1 MSLPLAALS
10 GTSATAT
17 TSAARPS
24 PALLST
30 TTADPSLWLSK
41 RHGCPQLREYC
52 PRAFGTWA
60 IFPQLR
66 EKGLSLTID
75 LDASHYLHIISD
87 FYRARTLRFGPFWI
101 SMRRIYKDWYWKPK
115 SLMYV
120 IWTLSILHTIPGV
133 HITFVS
139 SMLYSCILLTK
150 LHVHEPI
157 FALAAIVS
165 DVCQPKNN
173 WTGVHIPVKA
183 FISRSLTFKTK
194 KNLYVL
200 TSSDD

>member
-87 FYRARTLRFGPFWI
+87 FYRASTLRFGPFWI
-101 SMRRIYKDWYWKPK
+101 SMRKIYKDWYWKPK

-133 HITFVS
+133 HITYNTGCPYYTPYRVS
-139 SMLYSCILLTK
+139 ILHSCPLCYIVAYCWQKCTYMNLFLPWQPLSVMFANQKTT
-150 LHVHEPI
+150 EPVFI
-157 FALAAIVS
+157 F
-165 DVCQPKNN
+165 Q
-173 WTGVHIPVKA
+173 
-183 FISRSLTFKTK
+183 
-194 KNLYVL
+194 
-200 TSSDD
+200 